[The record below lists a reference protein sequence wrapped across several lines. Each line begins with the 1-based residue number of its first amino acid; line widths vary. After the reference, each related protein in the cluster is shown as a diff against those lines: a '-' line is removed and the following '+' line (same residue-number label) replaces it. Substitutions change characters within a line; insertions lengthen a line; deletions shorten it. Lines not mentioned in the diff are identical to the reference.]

1 MGEEADKRMTVI
13 DEFASLAAREQK
25 RAKFSKMI
33 PLLVLIILL
42 IFFVVFRPA
51 FLSYNNILAL
61 LNQASIPLVL
71 SCGATFVILIGSIDL
86 SLEGVM
92 AMTGTVLACLVYNNT
107 TGFRLGFA
115 AVLIVLLMGAGM
127 GALVGL
133 LQVKCKVP
141 SFLLTYGISSVCTGI
156 TLLVYR
162 AIPVTI
168 LDKGILSVAQQ
179 TFLGLPVL
187 SWLAVAVFLVCL
199 FIQEFTPVGR
209 YIYAVGTDENV
220 PKGAGININKV
231 KIFVF
236 AFSGMC
242 IAIGGIMGAARLGRG
257 DLQIANGRL
266 FPTIT
271 AVVLGGTSLAGGRGG
286 VGNTLIGCLI
296 ITVLN
301 NGMIFMGVPSN
312 VVDGVEG
319 MIIILA
325 VAFSI
330 TRSRKAVVK

>member
-1 MGEEADKRMTVI
+1 MGEEAKKRMTVI
-13 DEFASLAAREQK
+13 DEFACLVDQEQK
-25 RAKFSKMI
+25 RARISKMI
-33 PLLVLIILL
+33 PLIVLIILL
-42 IFFVVFRPA
+42 IFFAIFRPA

-71 SCGATFVILIGSIDL
+71 ACGATFVILIGSIDL

-92 AMTGTVLACLVYNNT
+92 AMTGTILSCLVYNNT
-107 TGFRLGFA
+107 TNLRLGIG
-115 AVLIVLLMGAGM
+115 AVLLVILMGAGM
-127 GALVGL
+127 GAFIGL

-156 TLLVYR
+156 TLLVYK

-168 LDKGILSVAQQ
+168 LDKGILGVAQK

-187 SWLAVAVFLVCL
+187 SWLALAVFLACL
-199 FIQEFTPVGR
+199 FMQEFTPIGR

-236 AFSGMC
+236 AFSGLC

-257 DLQIANGRL
+257 DLQIANNRL

-271 AVVLGGTSLAGGRGG
+271 AVVLGGTSLAGGKGG

-312 VVDGVEG
+312 VVEG
-319 MIIILA
+319 IEGIIIILA
-325 VAFSI
+325 VAFSM
-330 TRSRKAVVK
+330 TRSRKSVVK